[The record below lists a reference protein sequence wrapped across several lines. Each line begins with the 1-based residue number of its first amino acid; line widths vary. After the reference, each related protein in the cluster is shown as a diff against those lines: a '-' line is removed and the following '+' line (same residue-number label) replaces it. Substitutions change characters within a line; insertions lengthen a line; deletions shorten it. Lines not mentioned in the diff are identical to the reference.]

1 MNPIYNEEQLYLGFE
16 CLVEEASNDNFFL
29 HLHNDYEIFMF
40 LGGDSKYVVEGNVY
54 NLEPNDII
62 VIKKYQMHRIFHNNS
77 SNYRRLIFMI
87 KPDFFHVNDCP
98 EYEKAFLDLS
108 DKAGNKI
115 DAETVKS
122 SGLYDAIMRYKNYSN
137 NFSDQY
143 SPVALSAITEI
154 LYLINNIKLNPTKD
168 SAAPQLKEI
177 LSYINNNFTKN
188 ITLDE
193 LENQFF
199 ISKYHLCH
207 VFPKATGL
215 TVHQYITKKRLIYAR
230 ELISSGKTI
239 SESAQLAGF
248 NTYSSFYRAYSNE
261 YNQPPKK

>member
-1 MNPIYNEEQLYLGFE
+1 
-16 CLVEEASNDNFFL
+16 
-29 HLHNDYEIFMF
+29 
-40 LGGDSKYVVEGNVY
+40 
-54 NLEPNDII
+54 
-62 VIKKYQMHRIFHNNS
+62 
-77 SNYRRLIFMI
+77 
-87 KPDFFHVNDCP
+87 
-98 EYEKAFLDLS
+98 
-108 DKAGNKI
+108 
-115 DAETVKS
+115 
-122 SGLYDAIMRYKNYSN
+122 MRYKNYSN

-248 NTYSSFYRAYSNE
+248 NTYSSLHT
-261 YNQPPKK
+261 PTIK